1 MRNVSALNEAGFTGM
16 SPRFPIVPLTP
27 TPHLASS
34 FSQPRIDI
42 TMYETLLR
50 PHEVQQLPPPR
61 PLSQI
66 VDKLK
71 RMERYREEK
80 RQRQIANAGKRKR
93 EEDESTSTVMEREMQ
108 IETER
113 SGIEGG
119 AEKRARVGTAGKS
132 DEGVESGR
140 EIVPLAPPEDATTS
154 AVADVS
160 QTELPAKLNRSKVS
174 PDVRGH
180 TSYLTFAR
188 LVPFPHPSPPPDA
201 STQGGDRLVPEH
213 VPEHAS

>member
-1 MRNVSALNEAGFTGM
+1 
-16 SPRFPIVPLTP
+16 
-27 TPHLASS
+27 
-34 FSQPRIDI
+34 
-42 TMYETLLR
+42 
-50 PHEVQQLPPPR
+50 
-61 PLSQI
+61 
-66 VDKLK
+66 
-71 RMERYREEK
+71 MERYREEK

-93 EEDESTSTVMEREMQ
+93 EEDESTDTGVQREMQVGAEREMG
-108 IETER
+108 
-113 SGIEGG
+113 SGSGMEGG

-140 EIVPLAPPEDATTS
+140 EIVPLAPPEDSTTS

-188 LVPFPHPSPPPDA
+188 LVPFPLPSPPPDA